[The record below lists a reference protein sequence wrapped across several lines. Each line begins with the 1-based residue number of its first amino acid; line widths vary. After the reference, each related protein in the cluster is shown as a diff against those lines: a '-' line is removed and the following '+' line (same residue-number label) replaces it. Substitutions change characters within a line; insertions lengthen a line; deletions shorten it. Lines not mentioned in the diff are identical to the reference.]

1 MILLGRLACIEGVQ
15 ICWGVPH
22 MLAINRSARL
32 LDGAEIF
39 SDGSGKIS

>member
-1 MILLGRLACIEGVQ
+1 
-15 ICWGVPH
+15 

-39 SDGSGKIS
+39 SDGRVKFHEHWSGRSPAAPRMQKVA